1 MNNSSHYC
9 EYCGKKYTRKTS
21 HIKHTILCEVF
32 HKSKREK
39 TCDKEE
45 SSDIPTTEK
54 LYEIIQELALK
65 YKIME
70 TKMENMQKWVD
81 KKKKKLNVLQWLNTC
96 AKPQKTY
103 TEWIQS
109 ITATEEHVE
118 ILIEQNIT
126 QTVDA
131 LFNKKIQS
139 LSQKDTDTDTDT
151 SISYIHP
158 IYCFVQKINI
168 FYIYD
173 DVTSEWKQM
182 DSDDLISLS
191 KKIHSKILQAICE
204 WYKKNI
210 DKINKSDK
218 MTILYNQTLVKL
230 MSVNFTAD
238 SVYLSKLKTSLHSS
252 LKTDLTNIVEY
263 EFEF

>member
-1 MNNSSHYC
+1 MSKSLHPC
-9 EYCGKKYTRKTS
+9 EYCGKTYTRKTS

-39 TCDKEE
+39 ICEKEE

-81 KKKKKLNVLQWLNTC
+81 KKKKKLNVLQWLNTNV
-96 AKPQKTY
+96 KPQQTY

-109 ITATEEHVE
+109 IIATEEHVE

-131 LFNKKIQS
+131 LFNKNLQT
-139 LSQKDTDTDTDT
+139 LSKNDT
-151 SISYIHP
+151 SYQPIH
-158 IYCFVQKINI
+158 CFIQKVNI

-173 DVTSEWKQM
+173 DNTSEWRQM
-182 DSDDLISLS
+182 NSDELVSLS

-210 DKINKSDK
+210 DNINQSDK

-230 MSVNFTAD
+230 MSVNFTPD
-238 SVYLSKLKTSLHSS
+238 SVYLSKLKMSLHSS

>member
-1 MNNSSHYC
+1 MSKSLHLC
-9 EYCGKKYTRKTS
+9 EYCSKTYTRKTS

-39 TCDKEE
+39 ICEKEE

-81 KKKKKLNVLQWLNTC
+81 KKKKKLNVLQWLNTNV
-96 AKPQKTY
+96 KPQQTY

-131 LFNKKIQS
+131 LFNKKLQTSLDENRSPSIQ
-139 LSQKDTDTDTDT
+139 LAPIHCFIQK
-151 SISYIHP
+151 
-158 IYCFVQKINI
+158 VNI

-173 DVTSEWKQM
+173 DNTSEWRQM
-182 DSDDLISLS
+182 NSDELVSLS
-191 KKIHSKILQAICE
+191 KKYIQKYYKLYVNGIKKIST
-204 WYKKNI
+204 K
-210 DKINKSDK
+210 
-218 MTILYNQTLVKL
+218 
-230 MSVNFTAD
+230 
-238 SVYLSKLKTSLHSS
+238 
-252 LKTDLTNIVEY
+252 
-263 EFEF
+263 